1 MALYGEARD
10 ISMFRHINRE
20 LMGNIISQ
28 QCAFYKFRTDQTN
41 TNIYGES
48 AGAKYYVGPILL
60 YCLISL
66 PDMEFPV
73 SDQGVSFD
81 WKPTFRFLRDDL
93 LGKLQGDNSEP
104 DTFNTTG
111 YKLNDYTDNIYG
123 ADLVPQIG
131 DIILYENVYYEV
143 ETTNAAQYFVGK
155 NPDYNNNPQPIP
167 GWNPGLEKFGWNT
180 SIICQTH
187 YIPADKVGITLERM

>member
-10 ISMFRHINRE
+10 ISMFRHVNRE

-60 YCLISL
+60 YCLIDL
-66 PDMEFPV
+66 PNMEFPV
-73 SDQGVSFD
+73 SDQGVSFE

-93 LGKLQGDNSEP
+93 LGKL
-104 DTFNTTG
+104 
-111 YKLNDYTDNIYG
+111 
-123 ADLVPQIG
+123 
-131 DIILYENVYYEV
+131 
-143 ETTNAAQYFVGK
+143 
-155 NPDYNNNPQPIP
+155 
-167 GWNPGLEKFGWNT
+167 
-180 SIICQTH
+180 
-187 YIPADKVGITLERM
+187 